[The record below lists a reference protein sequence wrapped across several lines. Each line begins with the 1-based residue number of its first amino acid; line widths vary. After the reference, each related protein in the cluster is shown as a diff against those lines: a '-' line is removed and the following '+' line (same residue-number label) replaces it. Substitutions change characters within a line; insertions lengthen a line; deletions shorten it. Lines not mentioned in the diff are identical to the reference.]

1 MIKILK
7 DTSKSITDANYNEFS
22 YALTVLSV
30 MSIVVFSVITGVGYF
45 ATTPEEMGNLSLV
58 APPGAKVWL
67 IGLIMVIISI
77 IFGIFTLFADSQYTS
92 NDDRRFLVAG
102 YFWIFATC
110 SGALLMVAPF
120 ILLYD
125 FTRYLF
131 YAVNFC
137 LEHFFMLFAPR
148 KTKEKMIVREKT
160 EKEMINTYNNFLRN

>member
-1 MIKILK
+1 MINLLK
-7 DTSKSITDANYNEFS
+7 DTSKSITDTNYNEFS
-22 YALTVLSV
+22 YALMILSI
-30 MSIVVFSVITGVGYF
+30 MGIIVFGVITSVGYF
-45 ATTPEEMGNLSLV
+45 ATDPKELGNLTLI
-58 APPGAKVWL
+58 APPGDKIWL
-67 IGLIMVIISI
+67 IGLISIIISVV
-77 IFGIFTLFADSQYTS
+77 FGIFTLFADSHYDTS
-92 NDDRRFLVAG
+92 DDRRFLVAG
-102 YFWIFATC
+102 YFWVFATC

-125 FTRYLF
+125 ITKYLF

>member
-1 MIKILK
+1 MIKLLK

-22 YALTVLSV
+22 CVLTILSV
-30 MSIVVFSVITGVGYF
+30 VSIFVFSIFTGIGYF
-45 ATTPEEMGNLSLV
+45 ATTPEEMGNLSHI

-67 IGLIMVIISI
+67 IGLISVIISTV
-77 IFGIFTLFADSQYTS
+77 FGIFTLFADSHYKEDG
-92 NDDRRFLVAG
+92 NRRFLVAV

-125 FTRYLF
+125 FAKYLF

-137 LEHFFMLFAPR
+137 LERFFMLFTPR
-148 KTKEKMIVREKT
+148 KTKEKMIVQEKT
-160 EKEMINTYNNFLRN
+160 EKEMINMYNNFLRN

>member
-30 MSIVVFSVITGVGYF
+30 MCIVVFSVITGVGYF

-102 YFWIFATC
+102 YFWVFATC

>member
-1 MIKILK
+1 MINLLK

-67 IGLIMVIISI
+67 IGLITVIISI
-77 IFGIFTLFADSQYTS
+77 VFGVFTLFADSQYTS

-102 YFWIFATC
+102 YFWVFATC

>member
-1 MIKILK
+1 MIKLLK
-7 DTSKSITDANYNEFS
+7 DTSESITDTSYNEFS
-22 YALTVLSV
+22 YALTILSV
-30 MSIVVFSVITGVGYF
+30 MGIIVLSVITGAGYF
-45 ATTPEEMGNLSLV
+45 STSPEEMGKLTLI
-58 APPGAKVWL
+58 APPGDKVWL
-67 IGLIMVIISI
+67 IGLIIVIISI
-77 IFGIFTLFADSQYTS
+77 VFGIFTLFADSQYKA

-102 YFWIFATC
+102 YFWVFATC
-110 SGALLMVAPF
+110 SGALLVVTPF

-125 FTRYLF
+125 FIKCLF

>member
-7 DTSKSITDANYNEFS
+7 DTGKSITDANYNEFS
-22 YALTVLSV
+22 YVLTDLSV
-30 MSIVVFSVITGVGYF
+30 MCIIVFSVITGVGYF

-67 IGLIMVIISI
+67 IGLIIVIISI

-102 YFWIFATC
+102 YFWVFATC

-148 KTKEKMIVREKT
+148 KTKEKMIVKEKT
-160 EKEMINTYNNFLRN
+160 EKEMISTYNNFLRN

>member
-7 DTSKSITDANYNEFS
+7 DTGKSITDANYNEFS
-22 YALTVLSV
+22 YVLTDLSV
-30 MSIVVFSVITGVGYF
+30 MCIIVFSVITGVGYF

-67 IGLIMVIISI
+67 IGLIIVIISI

-102 YFWIFATC
+102 YFWVFATC

-160 EKEMINTYNNFLRN
+160 EKEMISTYNNFLKN

>member
-1 MIKILK
+1 MIKLLK

-77 IFGIFTLFADSQYTS
+77 IFGVFTLFADSQYTS

-102 YFWIFATC
+102 YFWVFVTC
-110 SGALLMVAPF
+110 SGALLIVAPF

-148 KTKEKMIVREKT
+148 KTKEKMIVKEKT
-160 EKEMINTYNNFLRN
+160 EKEMISTYNNFLKN

>member
-1 MIKILK
+1 MIKLLK

-22 YALTVLSV
+22 YALTILSV
-30 MSIVVFSVITGVGYF
+30 MGIVVLSIITGVGYF
-45 ATTPEEMGNLSLV
+45 ATTSVEMGNLSLI
-58 APPGAKVWL
+58 AQPGDKIWL
-67 IGLIMVIISI
+67 IGLIIVIISI
-77 IFGIFTLFADSQYTS
+77 VFGIFTLFADSQYKTG
-92 NDDRRFLVAG
+92 DDRRFLVTG
-102 YFWIFATC
+102 YFWVFATC

-125 FTRYLF
+125 ITKYLF

>member
-1 MIKILK
+1 MIKLLK
-7 DTSKSITDANYNEFS
+7 DTGKSITDANYNEFS

-30 MSIVVFSVITGVGYF
+30 MCIVVFSVITGVGYF

-77 IFGIFTLFADSQYTS
+77 IFGVFTLFADSQYTS

-102 YFWIFATC
+102 YFWVFATC

-148 KTKEKMIVREKT
+148 KTKEKMIVKEKT
-160 EKEMINTYNNFLRN
+160 EKEMISTYNNFLRN

>member
-1 MIKILK
+1 MIKLLK

-77 IFGIFTLFADSQYTS
+77 IFGVFTLFADSQYTS

-102 YFWIFATC
+102 YFWVFATC
-110 SGALLMVAPF
+110 SGALLIVAPF

-160 EKEMINTYNNFLRN
+160 EKEMISTYNNFLRN